1 MPPLNFTSYENF
13 GFVKQ
18 IERVSLT
25 PREHL
30 LKKSTLP
37 LKNLLM
43 VSQKLRLDIEIEK
56 NTRNNEI
63 FAPVPVLVLC

>member
-13 GFVKQ
+13 VFVKQ

-25 PREHL
+25 RREHL
-30 LKKSTLP
+30 VENSALP

-43 VSQKLRLDIEIEK
+43 VSQKLGHAIEIERDA
-56 NTRNNEI
+56 RNNEI
-63 FAPVPVLVLC
+63 FAPVAVLVLC